1 MTDTLLD
8 KVRELVFRRKRAYHA
23 VFDNPEGERVLT
35 DLARFCRAADST
47 FHPDPRIAANLD
59 GRREVW
65 LRIQQHLN
73 LSEQDLWSLLNER
86 MKQ

>member
-1 MTDTLLD
+1 MSDALLD
-8 KVRELVFRRKRAYHA
+8 KVKELVFRRKRSYHA
-23 VFDNPEGERVLT
+23 VFDNPEGARVLT
-35 DLARFCRAADST
+35 DLARFCRAGSST
-47 FHPDPRIAANLD
+47 FHPDSRVSATLE